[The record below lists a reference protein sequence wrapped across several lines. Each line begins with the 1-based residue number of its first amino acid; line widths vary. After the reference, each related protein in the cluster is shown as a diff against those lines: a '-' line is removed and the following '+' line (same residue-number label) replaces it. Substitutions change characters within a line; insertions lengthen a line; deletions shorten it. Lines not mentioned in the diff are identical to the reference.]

1 MILSYKLESG
11 KELQWEVH
19 KCSTDEWINST
30 LNDQGLYK
38 DITDE
43 VVSDFSWVVLG
54 DRDTL
59 FIIDVDIHRQ
69 LNYYIGYPR

>member
-19 KCSTDEWINST
+19 KCGADEWINST

-43 VVSDFSWVVLG
+43 VVSDFTWVVLG
-54 DRDTL
+54 NRDTL
-59 FIIDVDIHRQ
+59 FIVDIDILGQ
-69 LNYYIGYPR
+69 FNYYIGYPR